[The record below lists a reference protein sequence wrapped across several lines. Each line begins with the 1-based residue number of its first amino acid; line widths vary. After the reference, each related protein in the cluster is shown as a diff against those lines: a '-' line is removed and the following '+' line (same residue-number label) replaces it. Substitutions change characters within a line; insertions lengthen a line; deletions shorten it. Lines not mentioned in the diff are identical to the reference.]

1 MDDIKINRTNTNYSA
16 TSRWGN
22 KFKEDVLPKKY
33 ECALC
38 HKKYATPFERMQCE
52 FACTKKQDL
61 YEKSVKMIQEKRN
74 REIERQRLAKEDT
87 DKIQKEYQ
95 ELINHVNK
103 HWTEFNESVYL
114 DGKCYG
120 HNESANLYSNFYK
133 QFFEF

>member
-87 DKIQKEYQ
+87 DKIGRA
-95 ELINHVNK
+95 HV
-103 HWTEFNESVYL
+103 
-114 DGKCYG
+114 
-120 HNESANLYSNFYK
+120 
-133 QFFEF
+133 